1 MVFDYIFMK
10 NNSNDFT
17 LITDVYR
24 IVEKERKQRFNEQ
37 RFSEASLDTHRLI
50 SEPQSPFT
58 PQLQIKYLHSI
69 QIWKEIQRKL
79 YKTAS
84 RESSNTVNI
93 KTAFTIHEEKLAQEL
108 QTNAGCKVRHAN
120 EVSFSP
126 MV

>member
-69 QIWKEIQRKL
+69 QI
-79 YKTAS
+79 
-84 RESSNTVNI
+84 
-93 KTAFTIHEEKLAQEL
+93 
-108 QTNAGCKVRHAN
+108 
-120 EVSFSP
+120 
-126 MV
+126 